1 MDTFSQFLEQVSNIH
16 KIADDANI
24 DIDGISLQ
32 QLKMGMKVER
42 EHDGRMGKDVKVVG
56 SDAEI
61 LKVAVAHLREDPKYY
76 TKLKKIEDN

>member
-1 MDTFSQFLEQVSNIH
+1 MDTFSKFLEQISQIQ
-16 KIADDANI
+16 KIADGANI

-32 QLKMGMKVER
+32 QLKMGMRVER

-56 SDAEI
+56 SDTEI